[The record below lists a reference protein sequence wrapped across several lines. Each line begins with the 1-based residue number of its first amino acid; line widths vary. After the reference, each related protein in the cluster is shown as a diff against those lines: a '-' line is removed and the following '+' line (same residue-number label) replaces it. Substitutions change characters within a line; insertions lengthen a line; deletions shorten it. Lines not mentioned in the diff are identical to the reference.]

1 MSKDNTRASLKLLFQ
16 ISRELASSL
25 DLQTIISR
33 VISLSVSNV
42 KAERGSLI
50 VLNENLEPVDFAL
63 MYGDKFLPHIQA
75 ESRGLLDDGLA
86 GWVAHHREAVIVSD
100 TKQDE
105 RWFRREDDAAD
116 RSGSKSAIC
125 TPLLARGQLVGVLTI
140 VHPAPGN
147 WEHTLVNALLA
158 YCPDLAGIGGKV
170 RPGIVHRLDKNTSGL
185 IMVAKNDGAHHSLSQ
200 QLKERLVKKRY
211 LTLLVGQLAPRQG
224 AVDAQLGRD
233 PRNRKKMAVVSVGR
247 EALTR
252 YQVISYLDGYTYV
265 EAMPETGRTHQIRVH
280 FAAIGFPVYADAVYG
295 NKSDLLGRHFL
306 HAHQLGFKLPS
317 NNEDVEFKSDLPEE
331 LKIVLDQLSAEGVA

>member
-125 TPLLARGQLVGVLTI
+125 TPLLARGQLVGGLTI
-140 VHPAPGN
+140 VHPAPGFFN
-147 WEHTLVNALLA
+147 EEHFQLIQSIA
-158 YCPDLAGIGGKV
+158 DQAGIA
-170 RPGIVHRLDKNTSGL
+170 INNACLYESLHTAHR
-185 IMVAKNDGAHHSLSQ
+185 
-200 QLKERLVKKRY
+200 R
-211 LTLLVGQLAPRQG
+211 
-224 AVDAQLGRD
+224 
-233 PRNRKKMAVVSVGR
+233 
-247 EALTR
+247 
-252 YQVISYLDGYTYV
+252 
-265 EAMPETGRTHQIRVH
+265 
-280 FAAIGFPVYADAVYG
+280 
-295 NKSDLLGRHFL
+295 
-306 HAHQLGFKLPS
+306 
-317 NNEDVEFKSDLPEE
+317 
-331 LKIVLDQLSAEGVA
+331 

>member
-1 MSKDNTRASLKLLFQ
+1 MSKIIDLNVDGSRVRLDIFLANQ
-16 ISRELASSL
+16 CGISRSYAQKLIADGRFVVNGDVVKSSYKL
-25 DLQTIISR
+25 DLEDK
-33 VISLSVSNV
+33 VSGEIPDPEPLEILPENIP
-42 KAERGSLI
+42 LQI
-50 VLNENLEPVDFAL
+50 VYEDSDILVVDKPA
-63 MYGDKFLPHIQA
+63 
-75 ESRGLLDDGLA
+75 GL
-86 GWVAHHREAVIVSD
+86 
-100 TKQDE
+100 
-105 RWFRREDDAAD
+105 
-116 RSGSKSAIC
+116 
-125 TPLLARGQLVGVLTI
+125 I